1 MLLPFKDKLFRVILL
16 TNPLLHAIPA
26 QGALQR
32 FVAAYPSTLHV
43 HIEYPVFEATFVAA
57 IIPHIDTS

>member
-26 QGALQR
+26 HGAVQGL
-32 FVAAYPSTLHV
+32 VAAYPIVLHV